1 MSDTSDTRIRTR
13 GSHFPLDG
21 NGGYDVKHY
30 LLDITYNPDTD
41 VLRGTAGIRARATQN
56 LSRFNLDFVGLTVDS
71 IKVDGS
77 LATWTRD
84 GGELTVTPAEGL
96 PRGEPFLVVVRYH
109 GIPEPIEDE
118 LGISGFIATDDGAVI
133 AGEPHVAATW
143 FPANDHPLDKAAYTF
158 KITVPAGVEAV
169 ANGKLVR
176 KWTKMAGATGCGMP
190 KSRWRRTWPLRRW
203 ASSISPRTV
212 TTGFA
217 SGTRLTPRSS
227 VCPSR
232 EPASSMRSRR
242 RAIRPI
248 SVWRGGSPFR
258 PAEHRSRSGSRG
270 TPSRTGISY
279 SSRRGPWG
287 EPTGRRFADLNG
299 HTSQDTG
306 FSCPFWHELHPFLT
320 HYQTDNGDGTC
331 SPEGTSGKWWAAS
344 GSSHG
349 WEQWTVDLSRFAG
362 KTARVSISYASDDFI
377 QLAGAFVD
385 DIVVSTG
392 KGTTSFEDDGATFDG
407 WQVPGAPGSSAP
419 NPNDWI
425 VGTQADAPPPIGED
439 IAASLA
445 REGEILDF
453 LSSVFGEYPFSTS
466 GGIVDDVEIGFA
478 LENQTRPVYSP
489 VFWTVP
495 GLGDIVVAHEL
506 THQWYGDSLALAAW
520 KHIWL
525 NEGFAT
531 YAEWLWTEH
540 EGQATVQESFDDLYN
555 GIPEDDPFWS
565 S

>member
-1 MSDTSDTRIRTR
+1 MTRTLRRRRLALLRTAAVRRERAAARSGQAPLTGVSGTKGAANENAIGPLAPWRRCRGRHARRMHDVDGGDCRRSNLQSRIGRTR
-13 GSHFPLDG
+13 GS
-21 NGGYDVKHY
+21 
-30 LLDITYNPDTD
+30 LLSA
-41 VLRGTAGIRARATQN
+41 RRQWRIRRQALPPGHHLQPRHGRASGHCRIQARATQN

-71 IKVDGS
+71 ITVDGS

-176 KWTKMAGATGCGMP
+176 KWTKNGRSHWLWNA

-227 VCPSR
+227 VSPSR

-287 EPTGRRFADLNG
+287 NRLDDASGSQWPYD
-299 HTSQDTG
+299 QDTG

-331 SPEGTSGKWWAAS
+331 SPEGPRESGGPRAVPATA
-344 GSSHG
+344 GSSG
-349 WEQWTVDLSRFAG
+349 LSTFRDSP
-362 KTARVSISYASDDFI
+362 ARPPASRS
-377 QLAGAFVD
+377 AMPA
-385 DIVVSTG
+385 
-392 KGTTSFEDDGATFDG
+392 TTSFSSPARSLTTSSCLRARGRRRSKTTARPSTDGRYRVRLGVAHRT
-407 WQVPGAPGSSAP
+407 QTIGSS
-419 NPNDWI
+419 
-425 VGTQADAPPPIGED
+425 GRGGCSSAD
-439 IAASLA
+439 
-445 REGEILDF
+445 R
-453 LSSVFGEYPFSTS
+453 
-466 GGIVDDVEIGFA
+466 
-478 LENQTRPVYSP
+478 
-489 VFWTVP
+489 
-495 GLGDIVVAHEL
+495 
-506 THQWYGDSLALAAW
+506 
-520 KHIWL
+520 
-525 NEGFAT
+525 
-531 YAEWLWTEH
+531 
-540 EGQATVQESFDDLYN
+540 
-555 GIPEDDPFWS
+555 
-565 S
+565 